1 MRKGISVKA
10 QFRVND
16 DILFAI
22 VSELQRKAQQP
33 PPGFHAIEH
42 WEKRWKC
49 KRTCAMRYLREG
61 VKAGILERVELRSL
75 SGRYIRLAPFYGPA
89 RKKAGQKPPR

>member
-1 MRKGISVKA
+1 MRKGINVKP

-61 VKAGILERVELRSL
+61 VKAGILERVELRRNT
-75 SGRYIRLAPFYGPA
+75 GKFVRRAPYYGPA
-89 RKKAGQKPPR
+89 RKKTKKQRS